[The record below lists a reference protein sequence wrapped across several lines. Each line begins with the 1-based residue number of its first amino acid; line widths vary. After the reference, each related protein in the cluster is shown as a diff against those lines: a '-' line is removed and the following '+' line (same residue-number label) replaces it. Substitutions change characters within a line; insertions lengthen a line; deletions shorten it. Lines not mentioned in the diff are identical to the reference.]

1 MEVFD
6 DAFFVLLSHNDDL
19 TTPGE
24 RFLTNE
30 DEVTVKQ
37 FRENSEAFP
46 NIKSIT
52 SLIVE
57 AESCKQHIGLG
68 SS

>member
-1 MEVFD
+1 VEVFD

-46 NIKSIT
+46 KMESIH
-52 SLIVE
+52 SLILE
-57 AESCKQHIGLG
+57 AELCQQHIDLG
-68 SS
+68 SA